1 MLLVKQLNNPMA
13 LEKIGRR
20 LVLLFMALLPWSVII
35 SVFGSEELHIGLFRF
50 WKEAALA
57 SILIVFLLDA
67 YRKKIQYSYD
77 LLDIFIVLYILWLVG
92 VSFFQQ
98 VPVVGY
104 VYGLRYDAEFFL
116 AFLFIRRIFP
126 HWHISF

>member
-1 MLLVKQLNNPMA
+1 MA

-20 LVLLFMALLPWSVII
+20 LVRLFMALLPWSVII
-35 SVFGSEELHIGLFRF
+35 SVFDSEELHIGLFRF
-50 WKEAALA
+50 WNEAALV

-104 VYGLRYDAEFFL
+104 VYGLRYGAEFFL
-116 AFLFIRRIFP
+116 AFLFFRRIFP
-126 HWHISF
+126 HWRISF